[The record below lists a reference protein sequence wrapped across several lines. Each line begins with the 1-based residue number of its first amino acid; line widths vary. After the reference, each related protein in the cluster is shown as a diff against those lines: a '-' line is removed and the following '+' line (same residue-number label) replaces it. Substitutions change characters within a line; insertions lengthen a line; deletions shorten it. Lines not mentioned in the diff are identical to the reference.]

1 MADRRAPHDPVATGS
16 VAPAETA
23 ANAVLLFASG
33 GAAQALA
40 AAFDRAGWRLSVAT
54 TEEEALQ
61 ALEDGEFD
69 LVLVHLNAPD
79 PERLDV
85 VKLLR
90 MSDPGGRRPPV
101 MVLADVMSEAVEQA
115 CTDAGVDLRLLS
127 PIEPRHLLDYA
138 RDLLAGSRSG

>member
-1 MADRRAPHDPVATGS
+1 MADRRVPHDPAGTAGS
-16 VAPAETA
+16 VASAGTA
-23 ANAVLLFASG
+23 ASAVLLFASG

-40 AAFDRAGWRLSVAT
+40 ATFDRAGWRITVAT

-69 LVLVHLNAPD
+69 LVLVHLDTPD

-90 MSDPGGRRPPV
+90 MSDPSGRRLPV
-101 MVLADVMSEAVEQA
+101 IVLADLMTEAVEQA
-115 CTDAGVDLRLLS
+115 CADAGVDLRLLS

-138 RDLLAGSRSG
+138 GDLLAGSS